1 MCPLHTGYS
10 NTINKY
16 LINLGIL
23 QTILRLLQN
32 MSTYTSI
39 SIALLQE
46 VPIIVSSILS
56 VSTTFKMRI
65 IHSAQL
71 F

>member
-10 NTINKY
+10 NAINRY

-23 QTILRLLQN
+23 QASLRLFQN
-32 MSTYTSI
+32 MTTYISI

-46 VPIIVSSILS
+46 VPIILSSILS
-56 VSTTFKMRI
+56 VSTKFKMRI
-65 IHSAQL
+65 IH
-71 F
+71 FT

>member
-10 NTINKY
+10 NAINRY

-23 QTILRLLQN
+23 QASLRLFQN
-32 MSTYTSI
+32 MTTYISI

-56 VSTTFKMRI
+56 VSTKFKMRI
-65 IHSAQL
+65 IH
-71 F
+71 FT

>member
-10 NTINKY
+10 NAINRH

-23 QTILRLLQN
+23 QASLRLFQN
-32 MSTYTSI
+32 MTTYISI

-56 VSTTFKMRI
+56 VSTKFKMRI
-65 IHSAQL
+65 IH
-71 F
+71 FT